1 MVQNRVQVAAA
12 GSEPCASCGARA
24 DSVCA
29 AIHKDDLARLARI
42 AVASSVAVGQT
53 FIHEGDPAADFFNI
67 TGGTVRLFK
76 LLPDGRRQITGFAH
90 TGDFLGLSSRG
101 AYTLGAEA
109 IDAVHLCRFPRAGL
123 RAVLDDFPSMER
135 ALLQHA
141 DDELAAAQNQMLL
154 LGRKSARE
162 RLASFLM
169 ARSASRS
176 CEPRLARIILPMTR
190 GDIADYL
197 GLTIETVSRTFT
209 WLRSEKLIDL
219 PSPQEVVILRSAELE
234 AMASGLN

>member
-1 MVQNRVQVAAA
+1 MAEIRFQTAAS

-42 AVASSVAVGQT
+42 AVASNVGAGQT
-53 FIHEGDPAADFFNI
+53 FIHEGDPAVDFFNI
-67 TGGTVRLFK
+67 TGGTARLFK

-90 TGDFLGLSSRG
+90 IGDFLGLSSHG

-109 IDAVHLCRFPRAGL
+109 IDPVHLCRFPRASL
-123 RAVLDDFPSMER
+123 RAVLNDFPSMER

-141 DDELAAAQNQMLL
+141 DDELVAAQNQMLL

-162 RLASFLM
+162 RLASFLTARSM
-169 ARSASRS
+169 ARS
-176 CEPRLARIILPMTR
+176 CQPRMTRITLPMTR

-197 GLTIETVSRTFT
+197 GLTVETVSRTFT
-209 WLRSEKLIDL
+209 WLKAEKLIDL
-219 PSPQEVVILRSAELE
+219 PSPQEVVILRATELE
-234 AMASGLN
+234 AMACGLN